1 MVMLELTKKTIRTS
15 MEVMVKDL
23 VTRKKKYSWVLWN
36 YERDSRED
44 TFQEEGKL
52 PNDL

>member
-23 VTRKKKYSWVLWN
+23 VTRKKKVFLSFV
-36 YERDSRED
+36 
-44 TFQEEGKL
+44 KL
-52 PNDL
+52 